1 MSREN
6 ETGEVEGT
14 PSTGGDL
21 VQSRRENLDAL
32 RSAGVDPYGDSYD
45 VTHHAGE
52 VHGRVDEMEGEEVS
66 IAGRVT
72 AVRSHGKVTFMDLED
87 LGGQVQLFLRKND
100 LGDDKYDLL
109 EHVDL
114 GDVLGARGTPFRTR
128 MGEPSIRVED
138 FRVLS
143 KCLNPLPEKYHG
155 LTDVDLRY
163 RRRYVDLM
171 VNRESRDVFVTRSR
185 IVSAMR
191 RFLDDRGYLEVETP
205 MMATIA
211 GGATARPFVT
221 HHNAL
226 DMKLYLRIAT
236 ELYLKRLIVG
246 GMERV
251 YEIGRVFRNE
261 GISTRH
267 NPEYTLLE
275 LYEAYGDYHSMM
287 DLTEDMISSLAEEV
301 LGTMQVEYRGET
313 IDLRPPWRRLSM
325 VEALMEHGVDIR
337 AWSDDGDARRDA
349 ARLGVAVEEGVTR
362 GKIIDELVEELVLP
376 GLIQPTFLLDH
387 PVDISPLA
395 KRKLDDPEFTYRFEP
410 VIAGM
415 EIGNAFSELNDPE
428 EQRRRFEEQMAQRHR
443 GDDEAHV
450 MDEDFLT
457 ALEYGMPP
465 TGGLG
470 IGVDRLVMIFT
481 DSDSIRDVILFP
493 LMRPRIQ
500 EMDSEEGIDSS
511 TIES

>member
-1 MSREN
+1 MSAEGGERERPD
-6 ETGEVEGT
+6 T
-14 PSTGGDL
+14 PDGGDL
-21 VQSRRENLDAL
+21 LQSRRANLKAL
-32 RSAGVDPYGDSYD
+32 RECGIDPYGDSFDTTHGAGD
-45 VTHHAGE
+45 VHDG
-52 VHGRVDEMEGEEVS
+52 VDDLEGERVAV
-66 IAGRVT
+66 AGRIT

-87 LGGQVQLFLRKND
+87 LSGEVQLFLRRDTVGAEN
-100 LGDDKYDLL
+100 YELL
-109 EHVDL
+109 DYVDL
-114 GDVLGARGTPFRTR
+114 GDILGVAGEPFRTR
-128 MGEPSIRVED
+128 MGEPSIRVET
-138 FRVLS
+138 FEFLS
-143 KCLNPLPEKYHG
+143 KCLIPLPEKYHG

-171 VNRESRDVFVTRSR
+171 VNRESREVFVTRSR
-185 IVSAMR
+185 VVSAMR

-205 MMATIA
+205 MMAAIA
-211 GGATARPFVT
+211 GGATARPFIT

-246 GMERV
+246 GLERV

-275 LYEAYGDYHSMM
+275 LYEAYGDYGSMM
-287 DLTEDMISSLAEEV
+287 DLTENMVSTLATEV
-301 LGTMQVEYRGET
+301 TGSAEVSYRGHC
-313 IDLRPPWRRLSM
+313 IDLTPPWRRLSM
-325 VEALMEHGVDIR
+325 VDALRDIGVDIR
-337 AWSDDGDARRDA
+337 SWSDDEDARRDA
-349 ARLGVAVEEGVTR
+349 SRLGVAVEEGVTR
-362 GKIIDELVEELVLP
+362 GKIIDEMVEDLILP
-376 GLIQPTFLLDH
+376 DLIQPTFLLDH

-395 KRKLDDPEFTYRFEP
+395 RKKPDDPEFTYRFEP

-428 EQRRRFEEQMAQRHR
+428 EQRRRFEEQLSQRKR

-457 ALEYGMPP
+457 ALQYGMPP

-470 IGVDRLVMIFT
+470 IGVDRLVMILT
-481 DSDSIRDVILFP
+481 DSESIRDVILFP
-493 LMRPRIQ
+493 LMRPRDI
-500 EMDSEEGIDSS
+500 EADLDGPIDSAPR
-511 TIES
+511 ES